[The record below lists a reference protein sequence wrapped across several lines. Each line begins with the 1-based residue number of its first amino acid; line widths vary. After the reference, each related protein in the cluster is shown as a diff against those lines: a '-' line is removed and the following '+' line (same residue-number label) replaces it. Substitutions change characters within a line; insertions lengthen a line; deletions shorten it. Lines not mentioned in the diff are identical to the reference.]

1 MPCRAVPCC
10 ALFSSLVYKRAG
22 AVLCCAVL
30 LFPCAAR
37 CALCDM
43 MRGGLLQEESENL
56 LRSEFERMRVS
67 VEEMVT
73 QKSHQFGRAQVRV
86 SLQNG

>member
-1 MPCRAVPCC
+1 MV
-10 ALFSSLVYKRAG
+10 
-22 AVLCCAVL
+22 
-30 LFPCAAR
+30 
-37 CALCDM
+37 
-43 MRGGLLQEESENL
+43 RGGLLQEESENL

>member
-1 MPCRAVPCC
+1 MR
-10 ALFSSLVYKRAG
+10 Y
-22 AVLCCAVL
+22 CAVL
-30 LFPCAAR
+30 FCCFLLR
-37 CALCDM
+37 CTVRSLWHGAW
-43 MRGGLLQEESENL
+43 GLLQEESENL

-73 QKSHQFGRAQVRV
+73 QKSHQFGRAQVRA

>member
-1 MPCRAVPCC
+1 M
-10 ALFSSLVYKRAG
+10 
-22 AVLCCAVL
+22 LCCFVVL
-30 LFPCAAR
+30 SCAAR
-37 CALCDM
+37 CALCGM
-43 MRGGLLQEESENL
+43 VRGGLLQEESENL

-73 QKSHQFGRAQVRV
+73 QKSHQFGRAQVRA